1 MKKPIVFIIPLLL
14 VLGGVYYF
22 KFYQPGSTTTD
33 LRISGNIE
41 VTEAQMSFKIP
52 GRLASRQVGEGDQV
66 ERGQVLAR
74 LDSTDQQIALAQA
87 EANLG
92 YAQAVLAEL
101 IAGSRSQEIETAR
114 AELTKAAAA
123 EKTAQV
129 QLQQAEAD
137 HRRYQALYAEGGIS
151 KRQYES
157 YANAYAAAQNFR
169 EEAAARIRS
178 AAEQL
183 DLRETGPR
191 PESIDQARAKVR
203 VAEEG
208 VKQARQQLSYTEI
221 AAPFAGVVLSTSAE
235 AGEYLNPA
243 TPVLTLGEVSA
254 PWLRAYVNET
264 DLGRIALKQ
273 PVQVTTDSYPG
284 KQYPGQISFISSQAE
299 FTPKSVQTFEERVK
313 LMYRVKIQLAN
324 PDHELKPGM
333 PADAVLVPKQ

>member
-1 MKKPIVFIIPLLL
+1 MKKPIVVILLLL
-14 VLGGVYYF
+14 VIGGLSYV
-22 KFYQPGSTTTD
+22 KFFRPASTTD
-33 LRISGNIE
+33 EMRISGNIE

-52 GRLASRQVGEGDQV
+52 GRLISRLVGEGDRV
-66 ERGQVLAR
+66 ERGQALAR

-101 IAGSRSQEIETAR
+101 TAGSRSQEIETAR
-114 AELTKAAAA
+114 AELAKAVAA
-123 EKTAQV
+123 EKTAAV
-129 QLQQAEAD
+129 QFEQAKAD

-151 KRQYES
+151 RRQYEG
-157 YANAYAAAQNFR
+157 YANALAAAENSR
-169 EEAAARIRS
+169 AEAAARIRS
-178 AAEQL
+178 AEEQL

-208 VKQARQQLSYTEI
+208 VKQARQQLGYTEI
-221 AAPFAGVVLSTSAE
+221 AAPFSGVVLSTSAE

-273 PVQVTTDSYPG
+273 EVRVTTDSFPD
-284 KQYPGQISFISSQAE
+284 KHYPGQITFISSQAE

-313 LMYRVKIQLAN
+313 LMYRVKIGLAN
-324 PDHELKPGM
+324 PDDELKPGM